1 MPVGMPEF
9 VDNPEPRCPVILL
22 CDTSGSMSGAPIDAL
37 NTGLAAFREE
47 VSMDEQASLRVEVA
61 MVTFGPVRLAQDFAT
76 IDNLT
81 PPRLIADGVTPMGEA
96 INYALDLLED
106 RKEIYK
112 NNGIQYYRP
121 WVFLI
126 TDGAPT
132 DIWHIAA
139 QRVSQAERERR
150 LLFFAVGVEGA
161 DMNTLRQI
169 TPSERPP
176 VLLDG
181 LDFKSMFQWLSTS
194 MKRVSSSQVGGTM
207 IALPPVGWGRITN

>member
-1 MPVGMPEF
+1 M
-9 VDNPEPRCPVILL
+9 L
-22 CDTSGSMSGAPIDAL
+22 CDTSGSMSGAPIHAL

-47 VSMDEQASLRVEVA
+47 VSKDEQASLRVEVA
-61 MVTFGPVRLAQDFAT
+61 LVAFVPVQLTQNFVT

-81 PPRLIADGVTPMGEA
+81 PPKLIADGVTPMGEA

-132 DIWHIAA
+132 DIWHSAA

-150 LLFFAVGVEGA
+150 LLFFAVGVKGA
-161 DMNTLRQI
+161 DMSTLKQI

-176 VLLDG
+176 VLLNG

-207 IALPPVGWGRITN
+207 IALPPVGWGQITS